1 VNLPDEPSDLGQFDP
16 VELTRRVSELLGRG
30 KPGELEQLLTPLHHT
45 DIAEVIDRLPSESK
59 APLFDLLREHNT
71 DLAADVLLELDEES
85 VHAILAELDRS
96 ELTDLIREMESD
108 DATDVVARL
117 EKEDRTGVIRELPE
131 EDRTEVS
138 ELLKYP
144 ESSAGGRMRMEFVA
158 LDVADTVTQAIDRVR
173 HATPQEIE
181 PPILYVVGPGRSLV
195 GYVSLRDLLRNAL
208 DTPIRRI
215 MKQVRAFGRVLDDQE
230 AIADLARKYDFSTV
244 PVVDAAGRLA
254 GIITS
259 DDILDVVVEEASED
273 IAKLGQTT
281 DLEDVFAPVRSS
293 IRGRVPWL
301 FVSLLG
307 GLLSSLVVLAFRSTL
322 EAKVVVAAFMP
333 IVAGMGGAAGNQATN
348 IVVRALA
355 LGEVTERD
363 TARLLWKQVRVG
375 LFAGATTGV
384 LAGLLAVAVAAV
396 LGGSPIL
403 GSLVFLAML
412 MNVTIGSTVG
422 AMTPMILARMRKD
435 PALASSLLLTA
446 TTDMLGLFILLG
458 LVSLALRLIQ
468 W

>member
-1 VNLPDEPSDLGQFDP
+1 
-16 VELTRRVSELLGRG
+16 
-30 KPGELEQLLTPLHHT
+30 
-45 DIAEVIDRLPSESK
+45 
-59 APLFDLLREHNT
+59 
-71 DLAADVLLELDEES
+71 

-96 ELTDLIREMESD
+96 KLTDLIREMESD
-108 DATDVVARL
+108 DATDIVARL

-144 ESSAGGRMRMEFVA
+144 ENSAGGRMRMEFVA

-259 DDILDVVVEEASED
+259 DDILDVIVEEASED

-396 LGGSPIL
+396 LGGSPML

-422 AMTPMILARMRKD
+422 AMTPMILARMRMD

-458 LVSLALRLIQ
+458 LVSLTLRLMQ